1 MSKAD
6 KVAPCLNRRLKF
18 LRNVSGEATDLVNMM
33 DVKRQATYLYG
44 ASREGDKAE
53 DSPQKGGLATTTLA
67 CDTDHLST
75 TDMQVEIAEQLAV
88 AKGERS

>member
-1 MSKAD
+1 M
-6 KVAPCLNRRLKF
+6 
-18 LRNVSGEATDLVNMM
+18 RNVSGEATDLVNMM
-33 DVKRQATYLYG
+33 DVKRQATYFYG

-53 DSPQKGGLATTTLA
+53 DGTQKGGLATTALA

-88 AKGERS
+88 AKGERG